1 MKEII
6 EKIKKLFNANR
17 GPLTSEIAR
26 SLLFFKK
33 EMSYDEMIKDFEED
47 VYNHIRRKAYC
58 GYVYASVLVPEWVKA
73 DDLSTFISKLV
84 DLGYKCREISELRLL
99 IIYWNISE

>member
-1 MKEII
+1 MKEVI
-6 EKIKKLFNANR
+6 EKIKKLFNVNK

-33 EMSYDEMIKDFEED
+33 EMSYDEMIKDFEEHIFD
-47 VYNHIRRKAYC
+47 HIRKKAYY
-58 GYVYASVLVPEWVKA
+58 GYVYASVPVPEWVKS
-73 DDLSTFISKLV
+73 DNLSTFIDKLV
-84 DLGYKCREISELRLL
+84 NLGYKCREISELRLL